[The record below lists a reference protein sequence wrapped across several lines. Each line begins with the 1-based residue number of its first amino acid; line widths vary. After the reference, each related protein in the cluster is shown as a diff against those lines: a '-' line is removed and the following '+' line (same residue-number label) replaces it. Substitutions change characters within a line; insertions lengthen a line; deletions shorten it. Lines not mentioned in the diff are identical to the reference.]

1 MQYVFNFVP
10 FALLVTMDA
19 ILKNYDTI
27 SGRFIEQF
35 IFKSSSF
42 LDKNA
47 KSQHGA
53 DIKKAENL
61 FYKVAVKTK
70 HGIHIFTSA
79 EYFPLEK
86 NIKYSFV
93 VGRKSKVIVDVS
105 AIPPPNTQTINSS
118 STTNPSSTIS

>member
-1 MQYVFNFVP
+1 MMWTY
-10 FALLVTMDA
+10 LC
-19 ILKNYDTI
+19 NYSDK
-27 SGRFIEQF
+27 IERY
-35 IFKSSSF
+35 SVDECF
-42 LDKNA
+42 LDYTNSGELFGNPIKTA
-47 KSQHGA
+47 YQIKE